1 MKRYVIKRPAGASAL
16 PERLARYRE
25 ELNEEQ
31 FAVATAPPGAT
42 LVIAGAGSGK
52 TRAITYRVAY
62 LIEQG
67 VSPAR
72 IFLATFTNRAARE
85 MLRRV
90 EELTGESGN
99 AWRRVWGGT
108 FHRIAN
114 MVLRRHAAALRYT
127 ENYTILDA
135 EDARD
140 FLNVCVDEA
149 GIDTKARRFPK
160 AEVLQDIISFAN
172 NTDRPIPDV
181 IARNYPHFEPLTGQ
195 IMRVDSIFM
204 ERKLARN
211 VMDYDDLLLNWKRL
225 LMEKDEI
232 VRLYAE
238 QFEHILVD
246 EYQDTN
252 KLQAEIVD
260 LLAVHH
266 RNVMVVGDD
275 AQSIFAW
282 RGAEWTNL
290 YEFPTRYPQARQLR
304 LETNYR
310 STPEILAV
318 ANVSIA
324 SNRKQF
330 PKLLRAVRPSLGLL
344 PALVPCHDADQQAA

>member
-1 MKRYVIKRPAGASAL
+1 MKRYVIKREGAAAA

-31 FAVATAPPGAT
+31 FAVACAPAGAA

-62 LIEQG
+62 LVEHG
-67 VSPAR
+67 VAPAR
-72 IFLATFTNRAARE
+72 ILLATFTNRAARE

-90 EELTGESGN
+90 EQLTGGDV
-99 AWRRVWGGT
+99 RRVWGGT
-108 FHRIAN
+108 FHRVAN
-114 MVLRRHAAALRYT
+114 LVLRRHAAALGYSD
-127 ENYTILDA
+127 NYTILDS

-140 FLNVCVDEA
+140 LLNVCVDDA
-149 GIDTKARRFPK
+149 GIDTRARRFPK

-172 NTDRPIPDV
+172 NADRTISDV
-181 IARNYPHFEPLTGQ
+181 VARRYPHFEPLARQ
-195 IMRVDSIFM
+195 IARVDTVFA
-204 ERKLARN
+204 ERKRARN

-225 LMEKDEI
+225 LMEKPEI
-232 VRLYAE
+232 ASLYAD

-260 LLAVHH
+260 LLAAKH

-275 AQSIFAW
+275 AQAIFAW
-282 RGAEWTNL
+282 RGAEWTNI
-290 YEFPTRYPQARQLR
+290 YEFPRRYPEARQ
-304 LETNYR
+304 YR
-310 STPEILAV
+310 
-318 ANVSIA
+318 
-324 SNRKQF
+324 
-330 PKLLRAVRPSLGLL
+330 
-344 PALVPCHDADQQAA
+344 